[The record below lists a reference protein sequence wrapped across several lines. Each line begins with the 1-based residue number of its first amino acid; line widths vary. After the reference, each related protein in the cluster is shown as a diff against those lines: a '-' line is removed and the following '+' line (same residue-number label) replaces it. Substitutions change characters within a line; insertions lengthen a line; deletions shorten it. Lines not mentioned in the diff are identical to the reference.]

1 MAIPENRSS
10 AEVKHSLQLKNRE
23 KLMLDGIREVLR
35 FDEEVVVLETALGTL
50 SVEGEGL
57 HVTKLLLDC
66 GEVAIEGRLT
76 ALLYGDG
83 GEKKRGFFRRFGG

>member
-23 KLMLDGIREVLR
+23 RLTLDGIREVLR
-35 FDEEVVVLETALGTL
+35 FDEEVVVLETSLGTL

-66 GEVAIEGRLT
+66 GEVAIEGRVT

-83 GEKKRGFFRRFGG
+83 GEKKRGLFRRFGG

>member
-10 AEVKHSLQLKNRE
+10 AEIKHSLQLKARE
-23 KLMLDGIREVLR
+23 KLTLDGIREVLR

-57 HVTKLLLDC
+57 HVTKLLLDS
-66 GEVAIEGRLT
+66 GEVAIEGHVT

>member
-1 MAIPENRSS
+1 MAIPEQRGMS
-10 AEVKHSLQLKNRE
+10 EVKHSLQLKTRE
-23 KLMLDGIREVLR
+23 KLTLDGIREVLR

-66 GEVAIEGRLT
+66 GEVAVEGHIT
-76 ALLYGDG
+76 ALIYGDG
-83 GEKKRGFFRRFGG
+83 GEKKRGFLRRLLG

>member
-1 MAIPENRSS
+1 M

-23 KLMLDGIREVLR
+23 KLMLDGVREVLR
-35 FDEEVVVLETALGTL
+35 FDEGLVVLETALGAL

-66 GEVAIEGRLT
+66 GEVAIEGHIS

-83 GEKKRGFFRRFGG
+83 GEKKRGFFRRLGG